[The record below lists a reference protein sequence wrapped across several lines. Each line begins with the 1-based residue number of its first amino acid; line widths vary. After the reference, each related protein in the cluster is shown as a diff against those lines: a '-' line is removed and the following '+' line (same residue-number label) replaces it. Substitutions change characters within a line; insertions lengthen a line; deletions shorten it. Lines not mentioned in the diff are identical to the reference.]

1 MKVNH
6 LHLMVPDVR
15 ASADFFQ
22 KYFDL
27 KNSGGNAGLT
37 VLLDDDGFVLT
48 LMKAGSKTTK
58 GYPENFH
65 VGFFLAD
72 EARVDEINRRMKD
85 DGFEVAPP
93 ARSHAYSFYVG
104 APGGCGVGIG
114 RPFASRPLAQFTLT
128 NGVPFKNLPVT
139 RSST

>member
-15 ASADFFQ
+15 ASVEFFE

-27 KNSGGNAGLT
+27 RNGGGNAGLT

-48 LMKAGSKTTK
+48 LMKAGSKPAR

-65 VGFFLAD
+65 VGFFVAD
-72 EARVDEINRRMKD
+72 EARVDGIHRRMKD
-85 DGFEVAPP
+85 DGLDVAPP
-93 ARSHAYSFYVG
+93 ARGHAYSFYVG
-104 APGGCGVGIG
+104 APGGFLVEVG
-114 RPFASRPLAQFTLT
+114 A
-128 NGVPFKNLPVT
+128 
-139 RSST
+139 

>member
-1 MKVNH
+1 VETREHARMKVNH

-15 ASADFFQ
+15 ASAEFFE

-27 KNSGGNAGLT
+27 RNASGNAGLA

-65 VGFFLAD
+65 VGFFVAD
-72 EARVDEINRRMKD
+72 EARVDEIHGRMQG
-85 DGFEVAPP
+85 DGLDVAPP
-93 ARSHAYSFYVG
+93 ARNHAYSFYVG
-104 APGGCGVGIG
+104 APGGFLVEVG
-114 RPFASRPLAQFTLT
+114 A
-128 NGVPFKNLPVT
+128 
-139 RSST
+139 

>member
-22 KYFDL
+22 KYFAL
-27 KNSGGNAGLT
+27 RNTGGNAGLT
-37 VLLDDDGFVLT
+37 VLQDDDGFVLT
-48 LMKAGSKTTK
+48 LMKAGSKTTQ

-65 VGFFLAD
+65 VGFFVAD
-72 EARVDEINRRMKD
+72 EARVDEINQRMKA

-104 APGGCGVGIG
+104 APGGFLVEVG
-114 RPFASRPLAQFTLT
+114 A
-128 NGVPFKNLPVT
+128 
-139 RSST
+139 